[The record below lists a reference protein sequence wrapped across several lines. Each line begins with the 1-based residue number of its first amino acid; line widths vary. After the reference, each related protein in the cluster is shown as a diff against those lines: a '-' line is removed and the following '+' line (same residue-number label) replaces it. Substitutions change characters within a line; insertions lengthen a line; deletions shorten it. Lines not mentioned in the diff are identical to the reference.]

1 MATLGTFDGYHLGH
15 KSIFEN
21 LSRQGERLKLPPVA
35 ITFHPHPRIVVTPN
49 DPPPLLTSPEEKIEI
64 LSNRFDGSLVFLKF
78 DDNLRKMTAETFIRD
93 ILVEK
98 FGIQALVVGYN
109 HSFGRD
115 RSGNIDH
122 LAEIG
127 ARIGFD
133 LKVVAPVTFKDMPIS
148 SSRIRRS
155 ISIGEWKDAIN
166 MLGHPYPIRGRIV
179 KGAGRGRKLGWPTIN
194 LAWPERKLLPSA
206 GVYSCTAAINGSSF
220 RGMMFVGVNMFSP
233 DQSVAVEANLFDF
246 DRDVYDMEATL
257 FPSHFIRANKRFDS
271 PEELS
276 RQIARDKEII
286 LKLIH

>member
-1 MATLGTFDGYHLGH
+1 M
-15 KSIFEN
+15 
-21 LSRQGERLKLPPVA
+21 
-35 ITFHPHPRIVVTPN
+35 
-49 DPPPLLTSPEEKIEI
+49 
-64 LSNRFDGSLVFLKF
+64 KF
-78 DDNLRKMTAETFIRD
+78 DDNMRKMTAETFTSD
-93 ILVEK
+93 ILVDK
-98 FGIQALVVGYN
+98 FGIKALVVGYN

-127 ARIGFD
+127 ARIGFEV
-133 LKVVAPVTFKDMPIS
+133 KVVGPVTYKDMPIS

-194 LAWPERKLLPSA
+194 LTWSERKLLPSA
-206 GVYSCTAAINGSSF
+206 GVYSCTAAINGSHF

-246 DRDVYDMEATL
+246 DRDVYGMEATL